1 MGEDDLA
8 PGASVEL
15 DVDRIAGGGEGVGR
29 APDGRVVFVAGAL
42 PGERV
47 RAEVTE
53 VRRRHARAALT
64 EVRRASPARR
74 EPPCPHVDRGC
85 GGCDWQHVDE
95 VTQRE
100 LRMAVVSDAL
110 TRIGGLVDPPVSLG
124 PELPTT
130 AARTTVR
137 AFVEGGRAGFRR
149 RHSHDAVV
157 VDSCLIAHPATAELI
172 RDGRFGAA
180 EEVVIRVGARTGERM
195 VLVSPTA
202 EGVAVPDDV
211 LVVGADELAAGRAA
225 WIHEEVAGRR
235 WRVSA
240 RSFLQ
245 ASPDGADVLVD
256 LVGGAARTLAPDART
271 MVDLAAGIGLFAGTV
286 GTGLDAVVAVE
297 PSRSAVA
304 DARCNLEDTSATVVK
319 ASIERWRPDRADV
332 VVADPPRAGLGRVG
346 VERVVATGA
355 SALVLVSCDP
365 GALGRDVSLLGAA
378 GYALESSTV
387 LDLFPQTSHV
397 EVVSRLRRP

>member
-1 MGEDDLA
+1 VGEDDLA

-100 LRMAVVSDAL
+100 LRMTVVSDAL

-137 AFVEGGRAGFRR
+137 ALVEGGRAGFRR

-157 VDSCLIAHPATAELI
+157 VDSCLIAHPAAAELV

-180 EEVVIRVGARTGERM
+180 EEVVVRVGARTGERM
-195 VLVSPTA
+195 VLASPTA

-225 WIHEEVAGRR
+225 WIHEEMAGRR

-245 ASPDGADVLVD
+245 ASPAGADVLVD
-256 LVGGAARTLAPDART
+256 LVGGAVRTLAPDART

-304 DARCNLEDTSATVVK
+304 DARYNLEDTSATVVK

-332 VVADPPRAGLGRVG
+332 VVADPPRAGLRRVG

>member
-1 MGEDDLA
+1 M
-8 PGASVEL
+8 VEL

-29 APDGRVVFVAGAL
+29 APDGRVVFVGGTL

-47 RAEVTE
+47 RAEVTD
-53 VRRRHARAALT
+53 VKRRHARAVLT
-64 EVRRASPARR
+64 EVRRASVARR
-74 EPPCPHVDRGC
+74 EPPCPHVARGC

-95 VTQRE
+95 ASQRG

-110 TRIGGLVDPPVSLG
+110 ARVGAVVDPPVGLG
-124 PELPTT
+124 PELPTG

-137 AFVEGGRAGFRR
+137 ALVEGGQAGFRR
-149 RHSHDAVV
+149 RHSHDAVL
-157 VDSCLIAHPATAELI
+157 VDSCLITHPAAEELI

-180 EEVVIRVGARTGERM
+180 EEVVIRIGARTGDRM
-195 VLVSPTA
+195 VVAAPTA

-211 LVVGADELAAGRAA
+211 LVVGADELAAGRLA
-225 WIHEEVAGRR
+225 WIHEEIAGRR

-245 ASPDGADVLVD
+245 ASPEGAEVLVD
-256 LVGGAARTLAPDART
+256 LVGAAVRSLAPDART

-286 GTGLDAVVAVE
+286 GPGLDAVVAVE
-297 PSRSAVA
+297 PSRAAVA
-304 DARCNLEDTSATVVK
+304 DARHNLAGSSATVVK
-319 ASIERWRPDRADV
+319 TSIERWRPDRAEV
-332 VVADPPRAGLGRVG
+332 VVADPPRVGLGRVG

-355 SALVLVSCDP
+355 SGLVLVSCDP
-365 GALGRDVSLLGAA
+365 GALGRDVSLLGTA
-378 GYALESSTV
+378 GFVLEASTV

-397 EVVSRLRRP
+397 EVVSRLRRG